1 LQTIKKI
8 KMKNSIILLAL
19 LFAFVNCKGPKSGP
33 LVKENFTSTSEAQGP
48 AQAPMAEGS
57 AHMGQVTA
65 EKLNVV
71 VEPCDGCLTIAKL
84 MENKK
89 TEAGKVIRVK
99 GSVTKFNP
107 QIMGKN
113 WIHIQDG
120 SEFNGTFDLTIT
132 TDQEVTVGQTIT
144 FEGKISLDKDFGYG
158 YSYNVLMEE
167 AKIIQ

>member
-1 LQTIKKI
+1 MKK
-8 KMKNSIILLAL
+8 SIILLAAIL
-19 LFAFVNCKGPKSGP
+19 VFVNCKGPRSGP
-33 LVKENFTSTSEAQGP
+33 LVKENFNSAGQVQSQTPVEPVVAG
-48 AQAPMAEGS
+48 A
-57 AHMGQVTA
+57 AHMGQVTP
-65 EKLNVV
+65 EKVNVK

-89 TEAGKVIRVK
+89 SQSGKVVKVK

-113 WIHIQDG
+113 WVHIQDG

-132 TDQEVTVGQTIT
+132 TDLEVVVGQTVT
-144 FEGKISLDKDFGYG
+144 FEGKIALDKDFGYG

-167 AKIIQ
+167 GKIVQ